1 MIRRLAP
8 LFLLVAAGCGGT
20 GQPTT
25 SVMSPTDPTARGANG
40 VGGAKVDPV
49 FKPAVGTNTPL
60 GVLKP
65 LSDKSPL
72 AKPADGKIAADSVAQ
87 LAKLDKGAL
96 KLDNSY
102 NYIVAD
108 LQSPRAPVGDKGA
121 TVPLPTEAKA
131 NPDGSI
137 WVVDAETRRLYTL
150 TGIKREADKPPVI
163 GDALNTDL
171 VRPLPEDKVPPLA
184 TVARAEDATGDV
196 KHALRIL
203 VKGLGAEGAPAVG
216 ARVKL
221 KKSASE
227 KDVPPLAK
235 AVVRALKKFGA
246 VLESGDGAPALSA
259 LADPRWTKEDE
270 KSLTVLHITDFELIE
285 PPKKAGNSS
294 KSKA

>member
-1 MIRRLAP
+1 MIRRIAP

-25 SVMSPTDPTARGANG
+25 SVMSPTDPTSRGG
-40 VGGAKVDPV
+40 TLGGGAKVDPI
-49 FKPAVGTNTPL
+49 FKPATGSNTPL

-65 LSDKSPL
+65 LSEKSPL
-72 AKPADGKIAADSVAQ
+72 AKAAEGKVATDSVAQ

-96 KLDNSY
+96 KLDDAY
-102 NYIVAD
+102 TYYVAD
-108 LQSPRAPVGDKGA
+108 QQAPHVPLGDKGV

-131 NPDGSI
+131 NPDGSLWI
-137 WVVDAETRRLYTL
+137 VDAETRRLYTI

-171 VRPLPEDKVPPLA
+171 VRPLPEDKAPPLA

-203 VKGLGAEGAPAVG
+203 VKGVGTEGAPPAE
-216 ARVKL
+216 ARVRL

-227 KDVPPLAK
+227 KDVSPLAK
-235 AVVRALKKFGA
+235 AIIRALKKYGA
-246 VLESGDGAPALSA
+246 VLVAGEGAPSLPA
-259 LADPRWTKEDE
+259 LADPRWTKEDA
-270 KSLTVLHITDFELIE
+270 KGLANFHISDFELIA
-285 PPKKAGNSS
+285 PPAKAGNSS

>member
-25 SVMSPTDPTARGANG
+25 SVMAPTDPTASRGAL
-40 VGGAKVDPV
+40 GGGTKVDPV
-49 FKPAVGTNTPL
+49 FKPAVGTNSPL

-72 AKPADGKIAADSVAQ
+72 AKPADGKIATDSVAQ
-87 LAKLDKGAL
+87 LAKLDKGVL
-96 KLDNSY
+96 KLDDAY
-102 NYIVAD
+102 AYIVAD
-108 LQSPRAPVGDKGA
+108 LQAPRVAVGDKGA

-137 WVVDAETRRLYTL
+137 WVVDAETRHLYTL
-150 TGIKREADKPPVI
+150 TGIKREADKPPVV

-171 VRPLPEDKVPPLA
+171 VRPLPEDKAPPLA
-184 TVARAEDATGDV
+184 TVARAEEATGDV

-203 VKGLGAEGAPAVG
+203 IKGLGAEGAPAVG

-221 KKSASE
+221 KKNVSE
-227 KDVPPLAK
+227 KDVSPLAK
-235 AVVRALKKFGA
+235 AIVRALKKYGA
-246 VLESGDGAPALSA
+246 VLETGDGAPALSA
-259 LADPRWTKEDE
+259 IADPRWTKEDA
-270 KSLTVLHITDFELIE
+270 KSLAVLHITDFELIA
-285 PPKKAGNSS
+285 PPAKAGNSS